1 MYTLL
6 KVKKVFLSFKPK
18 KKRKKF
24 AKNHDGNSFRIKQ
37 GKTTLKHPT
46 WKTNVD
52 NFYSKIAFYENRMSI
67 NSKLNNSNSFKE
79 NEDSPYKHKFTLH
92 SYGFCPQT

>member
-46 WKTNVD
+46 WETNIV
-52 NFYSKIAFYENRMSI
+52 NFHSKIAFYENI
-67 NSKLNNSNSFKE
+67 VNNSNSFKE
-79 NEDSPYKHKFTLH
+79 NEDNPYKPTFTLH
-92 SYGFCPQT
+92 SYGYCHQK